1 VHQRSSSLARNRPL
15 RSQLEPSC
23 LSVSSLA
30 FFLSSLV
37 PMAQKRARPTSSV
50 EGFDGRD
57 DAPEEEERV
66 FFDDDNAEH
75 TMSDLPVLMEIAWPS
90 LTEGCGKRPCGA
102 LFSSCRWSCFF
113 STFLLVGNIGGAC
126 VEWRRALCTVR
137 STFSDTLLREQFSWS
152 LTAPPVHSLLVG

>member
-1 VHQRSSSLARNRPL
+1 MHQRCSSLTRNRPL

-57 DAPEEEERV
+57 DAPEEEEQV
-66 FFDDDNAEH
+66 LFDDDDAEL
-75 TMSDLPVLMEIAWPS
+75 TMSDYLPVLMEIEWPS
-90 LTEGCGKRPCGA
+90 LQAGGCWERPRGA
-102 LFSSCRWSCFF
+102 RFF
-113 STFLLVGNIGGAC
+113 LSLIVLFLLYVFCLLVNIGGAC
-126 VEWRRALCTVR
+126 VE
-137 STFSDTLLREQFSWS
+137 
-152 LTAPPVHSLLVG
+152 

>member
-1 VHQRSSSLARNRPL
+1 MASRSRSPKRVARALTRLL
-15 RSQLEPSC
+15 RSAETNC
-23 LSVSSLA
+23 GSVVCPSSLA

-66 FFDDDNAEH
+66 FFDDDNAEY

-90 LTEGCGKRPCGA
+90 LAGGCGERPRGA
-102 LFSSCRWSCFF
+102 RFFLSSIVLFF
-113 STFLLVGNIGGAC
+113 STFLLVGKYWGRVCGM
-126 VEWRRALCTVR
+126 ETR
-137 STFSDTLLREQFSWS
+137 SMY
-152 LTAPPVHSLLVG
+152 G

>member
-1 VHQRSSSLARNRPL
+1 MHQRCSSLTRNRPL

-113 STFLLVGNIGGAC
+113 SLPSCWLVILGAR
-126 VEWRRALCTVR
+126 VWNGDALYVR
-137 STFSDTLLREQFSWS
+137 LGQPS
-152 LTAPPVHSLLVG
+152 AIPY